1 MKVLQLALAR
11 LFREVSPASLFPE
24 PPVIRFAPD
33 HNNCDC
39 GYVLNVQKTR
49 KKKVLSMVGPFVA
62 HETVLHC
69 KSCNQVY
76 TSDLLLNMV
85 PGGCN
90 VGLDVLVFVGQSLF
104 KKYHTLEEVQTE
116 LLLHNVS
123 LCISE
128 IANLGRRFIFYLAL
142 GHAQIA
148 PAIRQKMQMA
158 GGYVLHIDAT
168 HEGDAPTLMSAVD
181 SLSKFVLANVKLP
194 GEKAEHII
202 PFLQN
207 IQATYGQPTACVHD
221 MGTGISKAIKEVFP
235 DLPDFICHFH
245 FLRDIGKDLLEPAY
259 SKLRNLLRK
268 HAATKDLCT
277 LVRQMREILSKDD
290 QNLLQLA
297 RFFSGLQP
305 PKEIDLIPVASA
317 YTLSSWA
324 LQGKKCGHGY
334 GFPFDRPLLEFAERI
349 LQLEQALPELVQH
362 ASSLAD
368 NGQHELM
375 KLSRKVSQLAE
386 LPELHASIEELRWR
400 TEIFDDLRKAMR
412 IALEEDNK
420 GLNDEG
426 CPESMPTIRQEVE
439 EFRSQLEK
447 NPHFRHD
454 ILCQKMG
461 QQIDKYH
468 DKLFADPISVKT
480 PNGLVTVYPQRTNNI
495 IEQLF
500 RAIRNAYRR
509 KTGNNSMRRTLRTML
524 ADTPLVKN
532 LDNPEYMELL
542 LNGNSN
548 LEELF
553 ATLDKKLTIEKKLF
567 QDDSDKMLTGFR
579 SVIKQQDLPEKI
591 NKLLTQIILKAA

>member
-1 MKVLQLALAR
+1 M
-11 LFREVSPASLFPE
+11 REVSPAALFPE
-24 PPVIRFAPD
+24 PPLVRFVPE
-33 HNNCDC
+33 HKNCTC
-39 GYVLNVQKTR
+39 SHPLHVQKTR
-49 KKKVLSMVGPFVA
+49 QKNVRSMTGPFVA
-62 HETVLHC
+62 HETLLLC

-76 TSDLLLNMV
+76 ASDLLLGMV
-85 PGGCN
+85 PSGSN
-90 VGLDVLVFVGQSLF
+90 VGFDVLVFVGQSLF
-104 KKYHTLEEVQTE
+104 KRYRTLEEVQSE
-116 LLLHNVS
+116 LLLQNVS
-123 LCISE
+123 LSISE
-128 IANLGRRFIFYLAL
+128 IAYLGRKFIFYLAL
-142 GHAQIA
+142 GHAQVA

-168 HEGDAPTLMSAVD
+168 HEGDAPTLMSAID
-181 SLSKFVLANVKLP
+181 SLSKFVLANIKLP

-207 IQATYGQPTACVHD
+207 IQNIYGQPTACVRD

-235 DLPDFICHFH
+235 GLPDFICHFH

-277 LVRQMREILSKDD
+277 LVRQLLEILRKDEQD
-290 QNLLQLA
+290 MLQLA
-297 RFFSGLQP
+297 RVFSGLQP
-305 PKEIDLIPVASA
+305 PKETVLIPVASA
-317 YTLSSWA
+317 YTLANWA

-349 LQLEQALPELVQH
+349 LQLDQALPELVKQT
-362 ASSLAD
+362 SSLAD
-368 NGQHELM
+368 NGQQELLRLI
-375 KLSRKVSQLAE
+375 KKVSQLAAI
-386 LPELHASIEELRWR
+386 PELHASIEELRWR

-426 CPESMPTIRQEVE
+426 CLESMSTIRQEVE
-439 EFRSQLEK
+439 TFRSQLEN
-447 NPHFRHD
+447 NPHFSHD
-454 ILCQKMG
+454 NLCQKMG

-468 DKLFADPISVKT
+468 EKLFADPITVKT
-480 PNGLVTVYPQRTNNI
+480 PNGPVTVYPQRTNNI

-500 RAIRNAYRR
+500 RFIRNAYRR
-509 KTGNNSMRRTLRTML
+509 KTGNNSLRRPLRTML

-553 ATLDKKLTIEKKLF
+553 AALHRKLSIERKTY
-567 QDDSDKMLTGFR
+567 QDDSDKILSAFR
-579 SVIKQQDLPEKI
+579 SVIKQKDLPGKI
-591 NKLLTQIILKAA
+591 NKLLTQIKAQAVKSN